1 MVLVEVAQSVF
12 WRAKVLINCEIQA
25 CFLENRLEKMVKVV
39 KVILVKI
46 TRHT

>member
-1 MVLVEVAQSVF
+1 MVLVEVAQSGF

-25 CFLENRLEKMVKVV
+25 CLLENQLEKVVKVV